1 MESQEEDRIA
11 GMRLIATLSLLV
23 ILASCA
29 DDPQLRWAQMQG
41 VYNTAMTE
49 VVRLRDPCVV
59 SVTYPNGSKNH
70 PRCFISD
77 KMMKGINTAREKVRD
92 YLDRALVAAELE
104 NEDRAN
110 ALMDRAE
117 APLEDLLF
125 DQLRAASAA
134 GGTQ

>member
-1 MESQEEDRIA
+1 
-11 GMRLIATLSLLV
+11 MRFIVAFSLLV
-23 ILASCA
+23 ILAACA

-41 VYNTAMTE
+41 IYNGAMTE

-59 SVTYPNGSKNH
+59 SATYPNGSKDH

-77 KMMKGINTAREKVRD
+77 GMMKGINTAREKVRD
-92 YLDRALVAAELE
+92 YLDRALVAAEME
-104 NEDRAN
+104 NADRAN

-117 APLEDLLF
+117 VPLEDLLF
-125 DQLRAASAA
+125 DQLRATSAA